1 MIIVDFDS
9 SDFDWLILQLVF
21 LLFVSFWA
29 LTSIDF
35 EMIMQLVFWCKILL
49 AFSTDYFN
57 YINMISKRV
66 FVDFWMFRLIII
78 VVVTVI
84 NFLKFEILILIWVF
98 LIIEF
103 INWFV
108 RFLWFFCLFMMYRDI
123 FVCLLIRDILLL
135 IFLRIL
141 IMADLIVT
149 ILNSFS
155 IINVFLI
162 ILILIENCSFSSNH

>member
-9 SDFDWLILQLVF
+9 SDFDWLILQFIF
-21 LLFVSFWA
+21 LLFISFWA
-29 LTSIDF
+29 STSIDS
-35 EMIMQLVFWCKILL
+35 EMIMQLIFWCKILL
-49 AFSTDYFN
+49 AFSTDYFS

-135 IFLRIL
+135 IFLWIL
-141 IMADLIVT
+141 IIADLIVT